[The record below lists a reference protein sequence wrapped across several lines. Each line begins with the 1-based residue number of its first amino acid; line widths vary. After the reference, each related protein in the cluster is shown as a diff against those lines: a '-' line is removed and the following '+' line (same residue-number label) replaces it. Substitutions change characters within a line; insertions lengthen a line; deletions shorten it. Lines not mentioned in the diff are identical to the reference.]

1 VKKISL
7 VVAMSENGVIG
18 HDNKLLWHL
27 PNDLKHF
34 KSLTLGKP
42 IIMGRKTYESIG
54 RPLPDR
60 QNIIITHQN
69 DFSAPGCE
77 VVHSVEDALKLTHDL
92 PESMVIGG
100 GEIYRLFLSSA
111 NRIYQTIVHTQMQ
124 GETTFAAIDKKTWEE
139 TAHEEYFQD
148 ERHAYD
154 YSFVTLERRE

>member
-1 VKKISL
+1 MKNISL

-34 KSLTLGKP
+34 KSMTLGKP

-60 QNIIITHQN
+60 QNIILTHQK
-69 DFSAPGCE
+69 DFKAPGCE
-77 VVHSVEDALKLTHDL
+77 VVHTVDEALKLTVDAK
-92 PESMVIGG
+92 EAMVIGG
-100 GEIYRLFLSSA
+100 GEIYRLFLDKA
-111 NRIYQTIVHTQMQ
+111 NRIYQTVVHAKVQ
-124 GETTFAAIDKKTWEE
+124 GEITFAEIDHNMWEE

-148 ERHAYD
+148 EKHAYD